1 MEWMTLRRY
10 APGWPRSG
18 AIGWAI
24 QKKKVC
30 MSPSIIDKNDK
41 TQKIPLAK
49 NRLVFLLGMARKLL
63 ARQEAASTEALLT
76 QPRRSFNI

>member
-1 MEWMTLRRY
+1 MGH
-10 APGWPRSG
+10 P
-18 AIGWAI
+18 
-24 QKKKVC
+24 KKKVC